1 MMGGGHIRTL
11 VWNETRASLP
21 TWLACVV
28 TASVA
33 ALTRG
38 DVHQVSQFAFSAAT
52 IALGAQSIG
61 HEYVHRTLDLT
72 LMLPIGR
79 RRLFLVKLA
88 VAAAMVGPLAVGAS
102 MLGLFAKVPT
112 LPPWLIVAIALCL
125 APTLTMLCRS
135 QLAGTIFSMSVSWI
149 VLIAV
154 LVVTDAPWGSGDS
167 DPAVLALWLRMV
179 VAVLAGSAVL
189 GWWLF
194 MRLESTG
201 GAPGIHVNWSTR
213 TRRVVVPRHP
223 LWQLLKKECRLQQMT
238 FAVTA
243 LYVAACTMAAVC
255 HLPGPGPNVSFIG
268 AATVVYALGV
278 SALTGS
284 LATAEERQLGTLAWQ
299 LQLPIPVWQQWA
311 VKTVTAFSLSL
322 LLSSGLPVLLVSVFW
337 PSEGASVD
345 MSPIFPIVTTAV
357 SMYAS
362 SVCATAVRAAV
373 TSVVAVPLSL
383 RVILLVGLFRG
394 RAGTFVLLPAGVVLL
409 LVFAFFNHR
418 PEQPTASRV
427 ARQTLSIAALVAV
440 GLVIASAARS

>member
-1 MMGGGHIRTL
+1 MTGGGHIRTL
-11 VWNETRASLP
+11 VWNETRALLP

-52 IALGAQSIG
+52 IALGAQSLG
-61 HEYVHRTLDLT
+61 HEYAHRTLDLT

-88 VAAAMVGPLAVGAS
+88 VAAAMVGPLAAGAS

-112 LPPWLIVAIALCL
+112 LPPWLIAATALCL

-135 QLAGTIFSMSVSWI
+135 QLAGTIFSMSISWI

-167 DPAVLALWLRMV
+167 DAGVLALWLRMV

-194 MRLESTG
+194 MRLESIG
-201 GAPGIHVNWSTR
+201 GAPGIHLNWSTR

-243 LYVAACTMAAVC
+243 LYVTACTVAAVW

-278 SALTGS
+278 PALTGS

-311 VKTVTAFSLSL
+311 VKTVTTFSLSL

-337 PSEGASVD
+337 PSEGAFVV
-345 MSPIFPIVTTAV
+345 SPIFPIVTTAV

-373 TSVVAVPLSL
+373 TSVVAVPLAL
-383 RVILLVGLFRG
+383 RLILLVGLFRG
-394 RAGTFVLLPAGVVLL
+394 HAGTFVLLPAAVVLL

-418 PEQPTASRV
+418 PEQPTVSRV

-440 GLVIASAARS
+440 GLVIARAAWS